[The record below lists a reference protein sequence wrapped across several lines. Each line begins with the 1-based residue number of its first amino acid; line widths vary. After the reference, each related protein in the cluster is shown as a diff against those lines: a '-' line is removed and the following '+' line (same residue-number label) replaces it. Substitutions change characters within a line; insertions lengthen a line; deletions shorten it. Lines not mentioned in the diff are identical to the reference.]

1 MSPNEFQ
8 LRAVLHEGEGED
20 LDANRII
27 ARARAIRHE
36 RRVRFASVAAVV
48 AVVTGVG
55 VAGGLALTDNQ
66 HGSSSSRAEKRAAG
80 GNGSSNFDS
89 GASAPHAVSSGTCP
103 ATVPQLLLP
112 GGGSPGQFGADGPLF
127 EEPVGSIT
135 VCGYTADKANPL
147 LPQAV
152 VVSGAE
158 AGQVAASAEA
168 APQQPTGS
176 SCGASAAG
184 DISSFL
190 LVATSTTGAAMDPVV
205 DTVCGT
211 VTNGTAL
218 RYDWQPPATIVD
230 ALRGRQVVGSPIRS

>member
-55 VAGGLALTDNQ
+55 VAGGVALTRDDHHSASNTT
-66 HGSSSSRAEKRAAG
+66 AEKRASAG
-80 GNGSSNFDS
+80 SGSSNYDAS
-89 GASAPHAVSSGTCP
+89 SPLTAASASAACP
-103 ATVPQLLLP
+103 ATVPRLLLP

-127 EEPVGSIT
+127 GDPVSSIT
-135 VCGYTADKANPL
+135 VCGYIRDDKP

-152 VVSGAE
+152 VVSGAD
-158 AGQVAASAEA
+158 AAQLAADAEA
-168 APQQPTGS
+168 ADQRGGG
-176 SCGASAAG
+176 SCGASAA
-184 DISSFL
+184 DEIQTFVL
-190 LVATSTTGAAMDPVV
+190 LATSTTGAAMNPVV

-218 RYDWQPPATIVD
+218 RYDWQPPKNIVD
-230 ALRGRQVVGSPIRS
+230 ALRGGQVVGSPIHS